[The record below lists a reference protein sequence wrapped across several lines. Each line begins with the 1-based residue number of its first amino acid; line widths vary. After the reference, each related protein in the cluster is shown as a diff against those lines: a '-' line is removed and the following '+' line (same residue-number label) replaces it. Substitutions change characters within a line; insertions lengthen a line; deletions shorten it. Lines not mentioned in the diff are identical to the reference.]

1 MNYHYTFESDLNDF
15 RLLWITL
22 KGFSRSQ
29 RGGKLE
35 PQPVDCPPKH
45 LHVRMFENFH
55 QVENNID
62 GALNVKVNLNEGNG
76 NKESTGKGNC
86 QARFA
91 TPVKCRIDV
100 VLAHLVAD
108 RLKRW
113 RGNSFLT
120 RASQGGD
127 SSQA

>member
-1 MNYHYTFESDLNDF
+1 M
-15 RLLWITL
+15 
-22 KGFSRSQ
+22 GFSRSQ
-29 RGGKLE
+29 RRGKLE

-62 GALNVKVNLNEGNG
+62 GALNVMVNLNEGNG
-76 NKESTGKGNC
+76 NKESAGKGNC
-86 QARFA
+86 QARVA
-91 TPVKCRIDV
+91 TPVKRRIDV

-108 RLKRW
+108 HYWVLVADRLKIW

-120 RASQGGD
+120 RLSQGGD
-127 SSQA
+127 SSHA